1 MCAVLTSVN
10 NNALVR
16 NWMDAFQNASS
27 IQVKKV
33 TNVDEIRM
41 NDSDLKRKWT
51 SLEKGL
57 LDQTPPEVIR
67 KVHDSTDDDDGIKSR
82 RRLTWSHK
90 QDDSSP
96 AHRRVKSG
104 SGKELNKKMSRWV
117 WFKLSLFMAHTVL
130 S

>member
-1 MCAVLTSVN
+1 MYTLKPVLV
-10 NNALVR
+10 LIIVLYR
-16 NWMDAFQNASS
+16 NWMDAFQNAAS

-41 NDSDLKRKWT
+41 NDSDLKRKWS

-67 KVHDSTDDDDGIKSR
+67 KISDVVDEDDGVKSK

-90 QDDSSP
+90 QNGSSP
-96 AHRRVKSG
+96 AHRRAKSG
-104 SGKELNKKMSRWV
+104 SGKELNKKISRFV
-117 WFKLSLFMAHTVL
+117 
-130 S
+130 